1 MLSKSFKAKWKK
13 FGTTNYS
20 KDKEYF
26 NAIVMSDSSFHDKKT
41 VKGFSFKA
49 LMYTYSLI
57 IFFVTA
63 LSLAMLAFDTD
74 TQKDNKA
81 FFSIVEGIVF
91 IVLLID
97 LILRWYTSEVRSK
110 RGNFAYFLFPF
121 TITGMLLILSL
132 LPSLY
137 LFNIWTHQHVQIF
150 KTFETMKF
158 LRIFRIVLLANLIPG
173 MGLFTR
179 VLSKEK
185 RTLLTVFGLVIVSI
199 VLFSL
204 VIFNIE
210 QGMDK
215 NGISSGNK
223 FQPDTVQI
231 KTFLDAIYFSTVTL
245 TTIGFGD
252 ISPHTQMG
260 KVVVIVMAIIGVAI
274 LAIPSGIIAGGFIT
288 ELKLDKQRRESSSK
302 SKKKILRSK

>member
-1 MLSKSFKAKWKK
+1 MASKSFKEKWKK

-20 KDKEYF
+20 KDKKYF
-26 NAIVMSDSSFHDKKT
+26 NAIVMSDSSFHDKST
-41 VKGFSFKA
+41 IKGFSFKA
-49 LMYTYSLI
+49 LMYVYSLI

-63 LSLAMLAFDTD
+63 ISLAMLSFDTD

-81 FFSIVEGIVF
+81 IFSIIEGIVF
-91 IVLLID
+91 VVLLID

-110 RGNFAYFLFPF
+110 KGNFAYFLFPF
-121 TITGMLLILSL
+121 TITGILLILSL

-137 LFNIWTHQHVQIF
+137 LFNIWTHQDVKIF

-173 MGLFTR
+173 MGLFSR

-210 QGMDK
+210 QGRDA
-215 NGISSGNK
+215 NGLIKGDTGFK
-223 FQPDTVQI
+223 PDGVQI
-231 KTFLDAIYFSTVTL
+231 KSFLDAIYFSTVTL

-252 ISPHTQMG
+252 ISPHTDMG
-260 KVVVIVMAIIGVAI
+260 KIVVVVMAIVGVAI

-288 ELKLDKQRRESSSK
+288 ELKLDKQRRENEP
-302 SKKKILRSK
+302 KKKKRLKRK